1 MFCMICAKIGIQT
14 LILMII
20 KAYFPIENDIK
31 NYILIIYIG
40 QAFHSHKP
48 SQTSHHG
55 HRMEKELSHGLW
67 CQLLDTMKNNMFLPM
82 VISWET
88 LNYIMFP
95 TTGNL
100 HVSSTWET

>member
-1 MFCMICAKIGIQT
+1 MTEGGRGGGGREFGWLYASI
-14 LILMII
+14 
-20 KAYFPIENDIK
+20 
-31 NYILIIYIG
+31 
-40 QAFHSHKP
+40 S
-48 SQTSHHG
+48 
-55 HRMEKELSHGLW
+55 
-67 CQLLDTMKNNMFLPM
+67 TMKNNMFLPM